1 MGFPYF
7 SPLSPW
13 IVDIMTDREKNP
25 VLSSVKNPFVIL
37 TSGAL
42 VVNGTASDDFV
53 ARKTELANIIND
65 LKGSPKSYKGC
76 IISNNIN
83 NTDLTYTKNETI
95 VGVDFTGEY
104 IKVQGESG
112 RYISTPIIETLDID
126 TDGANN
132 TLKTARVSVRVFS
145 LKQLELFEMF
155 FMKPGMNVLVE
166 FGDGSMFKV
175 NKNIRTKK
183 YDAYNSSGEKIDFSP
198 FSDVSHALIPK
209 KDYKEFYES
218 FSDYYRASVKAFANY
233 TTRLQQSLGTYDF
246 VAGKVTDYNF
256 SIESDGTYMVSIEIT
271 QGNQISMAIPVKP
284 KKDKGQKDLQNS
296 NDAPTEPE
304 QVIDI
309 VSSDLNLDKT
319 KLKDLLSST
328 PHPDGDNINN
338 WLKKDFF
345 NFFKINTTNKETTA
359 SDKRYVSLRFVLKIL
374 LNYIVSDNGVDKDFF
389 KLEIPTYKIGNK
401 EVEMIPV
408 NSNKYIISNNQDIL
422 FPTNELPTF
431 IAGSDGKI
439 VIDEKAKPIDG
450 RINGYD
456 FHVKGELKEVYN
468 GIVID
473 EQKADSR
480 TGNALNIFINYEEIV
495 RLWVRS
501 YTRIQF
507 LEEVLKI
514 INKNSFGLIG
524 LVFGLREELTGPSVI
539 DYRFKNDLKLQST
552 EETYRFKPNTM
563 HSIVKDF
570 SFNFE
575 MSNLVAG
582 RTVFNSGKFLAEAS
596 KENAEKVLKSENKIL
611 ELPEE
616 AFKSIDNSTLGNA
629 DGWYSINRVELERI
643 LKDIKATNEQ
653 PKTIS
658 AEKTDDD
665 GVTNSAESLLQ
676 VIESKSIKYAMD
688 TSGKVIR
695 TLVFEDRQLIQEKIK
710 TEPQNTKKPTLSP
723 IDVTLTIDGFS
734 GFRSGQYFKVD
745 GVPEI
750 YNQIGV
756 FQITNTKHN
765 VDNSGWFTTIE
776 ASYNLIPKK

>member
-1 MGFPYF
+1 MARRYIYTNAIKDKDTGKRYYQSTIYPKIKATDNDLYIISEDGDRLDLLANKYYNDKNLWWVIAVANNINDGTFYVEAGRQLRVPSDITTILNDLSKINKYVMGFPYF

-284 KKDKGQKDLQNS
+284 KKIKDKK
-296 NDAPTEPE
+296 
-304 QVIDI
+304 IY
-309 VSSDLNLDKT
+309 KT
-319 KLKDLLSST
+319 
-328 PHPDGDNINN
+328 
-338 WLKKDFF
+338 
-345 NFFKINTTNKETTA
+345 
-359 SDKRYVSLRFVLKIL
+359 V
-374 LNYIVSDNGVDKDFF
+374 
-389 KLEIPTYKIGNK
+389 
-401 EVEMIPV
+401 
-408 NSNKYIISNNQDIL
+408 
-422 FPTNELPTF
+422 
-431 IAGSDGKI
+431 
-439 VIDEKAKPIDG
+439 
-450 RINGYD
+450 
-456 FHVKGELKEVYN
+456 
-468 GIVID
+468 
-473 EQKADSR
+473 
-480 TGNALNIFINYEEIV
+480 
-495 RLWVRS
+495 
-501 YTRIQF
+501 
-507 LEEVLKI
+507 
-514 INKNSFGLIG
+514 
-524 LVFGLREELTGPSVI
+524 
-539 DYRFKNDLKLQST
+539 
-552 EETYRFKPNTM
+552 TM
-563 HSIVKDF
+563 HQQ
-570 SFNFE
+570 NQ
-575 MSNLVAG
+575 
-582 RTVFNSGKFLAEAS
+582 
-596 KENAEKVLKSENKIL
+596 NK
-611 ELPEE
+611 
-616 AFKSIDNSTLGNA
+616 
-629 DGWYSINRVELERI
+629 
-643 LKDIKATNEQ
+643 
-653 PKTIS
+653 
-658 AEKTDDD
+658 
-665 GVTNSAESLLQ
+665 LL
-676 VIESKSIKYAMD
+676 I
-688 TSGKVIR
+688 
-695 TLVFEDRQLIQEKIK
+695 
-710 TEPQNTKKPTLSP
+710 
-723 IDVTLTIDGFS
+723 
-734 GFRSGQYFKVD
+734 
-745 GVPEI
+745 
-750 YNQIGV
+750 
-756 FQITNTKHN
+756 
-765 VDNSGWFTTIE
+765 
-776 ASYNLIPKK
+776 